1 MKRYL
6 VVMEPTPTGYS
17 AYLPDVPGCVTT
29 GLTTAEIES
38 NMREALA
45 LHLEGIQDEGES
57 VPPPTSIATYVEVGT
72 E

>member
-6 VVMEPTPTGYS
+6 VIMEPTPTGYS

-29 GLTTAEIES
+29 GRTTAEVQS

-45 LHLEGIQDEGES
+45 LHLEGIEHEGERA
-57 VPPPTSIATYVEVGT
+57 PPPTSIATYVDLAI
-72 E
+72 

>member
-6 VVMEPTPTGYS
+6 VIMEPTPAGYS

-29 GLTTAEIES
+29 GRTTGEIET

-45 LHLEGIQDEGES
+45 LHLEGAHGNET
-57 VPPPTSIATYVEVGT
+57 VPPPTSIATYVDVGV
-72 E
+72 